1 MKRTFIGIFATLGL
15 ASSVS
20 ASCYL
25 GTNTYSCS
33 DLRSGNVFKAHQYGN
48 SAFMAG
54 YDMNTG
60 SSVLHMDHQFGDT
73 SFLHGTDAYHEPRL
87 QTFSLAGY
95 YGYDAN
101 IHNLSGGSLW
111 D

>member
-1 MKRTFIGIFATLGL
+1 
-15 ASSVS
+15 
-20 ASCYL
+20 
-25 GTNTYSCS
+25 
-33 DLRSGNVFKAHQYGN
+33 
-48 SAFMAG
+48 
-54 YDMNTG
+54 MNTG

-101 IHNLSGGSLW
+101 INNLSGGSLW